1 VIGGNMLEDW
11 LLNLPLV
18 WLALIIFGGS
28 YLLAAGIYVLVTRPA
43 FKDRMPGELSSS
55 MLPTL
60 GIIFALLVGFI
71 AAQVWNDF
79 DRAKLAVAT
88 EASALRAALLLAEG
102 LPAEQTQNLSAHIDR
117 HIDTTLQDDWP
128 AMAQQRATLASAPTA
143 LIEALK
149 AVLAMPVTTEG
160 QRTAQQEIVKS
171 LETALESH
179 RQAIVISH
187 SRVSSLKWAGLL
199 LQALCTLIAIG
210 LVHNASPRLC
220 GVALG
225 LFATGVAVSV
235 LLIAAYSRPFTG
247 DISVDPGLLKEVQ
260 ATLGDK

>member
-1 VIGGNMLEDW
+1 MLEDW

-18 WLALIIFGGS
+18 WLALVIFGGS
-28 YLLAAGIYVLVTRPA
+28 YLL
-43 FKDRMPGELSSS
+43 
-55 MLPTL
+55 
-60 GIIFALLVGFI
+60 
-71 AAQVWNDF
+71 
-79 DRAKLAVAT
+79 
-88 EASALRAALLLAEG
+88 
-102 LPAEQTQNLSAHIDR
+102 
-117 HIDTTLQDDWP
+117 
-128 AMAQQRATLASAPTA
+128 
-143 LIEALK
+143 
-149 AVLAMPVTTEG
+149 
-160 QRTAQQEIVKS
+160 AQQEIVKS

-225 LFATGVAVSV
+225 LFATGIAVSV